1 MWRRLLYW
9 HRDGAKTIESFI
21 VTYYDGLIMNEN
33 VMWSDVYSEVGDVG
47 DDNQQGCRSSELDA
61 AW

>member
-1 MWRRLLYW
+1 
-9 HRDGAKTIESFI
+9 
-21 VTYYDGLIMNEN
+21 
-33 VMWSDVYSEVGDVG
+33 MWSDVYSEVGDVG